1 MKMQRLPNSKTKTAF
16 AAIIMKKAF
25 HSASGQLSNSP
36 QGICNV
42 RMSGEELMSRL
53 LDRKWALT
61 SPDSKIHQI
70 KLFTTTEKHGGGPL
84 GGISFLNNTCPFLGD
99 DMIMRDEDRCFYVV
113 RDDLLHP
120 LVNGNKA
127 RKMDALLPL
136 LEDHKVTDL
145 VTCGGCQSAHA
156 TAVAVSCAERGLKSH
171 LLLRGEQPQILT
183 GYNLISTIYGKVT
196 YVPRTHYAHRI
207 EMLKSYANLVAG
219 NNSDVVW
226 CNEIFE
232 ASLTAQKSRASC
244 LGQMDAHKGIDNCQK
259 KVLIV
264 NEGAGDAVALLGV
277 FRLLQ
282 YLSQDHLLGRKR
294 AIKFVVDAGTGTTA
308 VGLGLGAICLG
319 LPWEVTAIAL
329 ADTIDGYKQQ
339 EKNLISEFKRLFG
352 FLLKNSSLNEVDG
365 EIVHWVERCRPRKF
379 GNVLEGEIEACH
391 LIAQL
396 TGILV
401 DPVYTLA
408 AWEMAT
414 LLSDEKLKQ
423 DADVV
428 MLHTGGTLGMFGLA
442 QRYKSSFHSL
452 KDGAFP
458 SNR

>member
-1 MKMQRLPNSKTKTAF
+1 MQRLPNGKTKTAF

-136 LEDHKVTDL
+136 LEDHIVTDL

-244 LGQMDAHKGIDNCQK
+244 LGQMDAHKGIDNCRK

-329 ADTIDGYKQQ
+329 VDTIDGYKQQ

-391 LIAQL
+391 RIAQL

>member
-1 MKMQRLPNSKTKTAF
+1 MQRLPNSKTKTAF

>member
-1 MKMQRLPNSKTKTAF
+1 MKVQRLPNSKTKTAF

-136 LEDHKVTDL
+136 LEDHIVTDL

-156 TAVAVSCAERGLKSH
+156 TAVERGLKSH

-219 NNSDVVW
+219 NNGDVVW

-329 ADTIDGYKQQ
+329 VDTIDGYKQQ

-352 FLLKNSSLNEVDG
+352 FLLKKSSLNEVDG

-391 LIAQL
+391 RIAQL

>member
-1 MKMQRLPNSKTKTAF
+1 M
-16 AAIIMKKAF
+16 
-25 HSASGQLSNSP
+25 
-36 QGICNV
+36 
-42 RMSGEELMSRL
+42 
-53 LDRKWALT
+53 
-61 SPDSKIHQI
+61 
-70 KLFTTTEKHGGGPL
+70 
-84 GGISFLNNTCPFLGD
+84 
-99 DMIMRDEDRCFYVV
+99 
-113 RDDLLHP
+113 
-120 LVNGNKA
+120 
-127 RKMDALLPL
+127 
-136 LEDHKVTDL
+136 
-145 VTCGGCQSAHA
+145 
-156 TAVAVSCAERGLKSH
+156 
-171 LLLRGEQPQILT
+171 
-183 GYNLISTIYGKVT
+183 
-196 YVPRTHYAHRI
+196 PRTHYAHRI

-219 NNSDVVW
+219 NNGDVVW

-244 LGQMDAHKGIDNCQK
+244 LGQMDAHKGIDNCRK

-391 LIAQL
+391 RIAQS

>member
-1 MKMQRLPNSKTKTAF
+1 MKVQRLPNSKTKMAF

-25 HSASGQLSNSP
+25 HLASGQLSNSP

-70 KLFTTTEKHGGGPL
+70 KLFTATEKHGGGPL

-136 LEDHKVTDL
+136 LEDHIVTDL

-156 TAVAVSCAERGLKSH
+156 TAVERGLKSH

-244 LGQMDAHKGIDNCQK
+244 LGQMDAHKGIDNCRK

-379 GNVLEGEIEACH
+379 GNVFEGEIEACH
-391 LIAQL
+391 RIAQL

>member
-1 MKMQRLPNSKTKTAF
+1 MKVQRLPNSKTKTAF

-42 RMSGEELMSRL
+42 RMSGEELLSRL

-136 LEDHKVTDL
+136 LEDHIVTDL

-156 TAVAVSCAERGLKSH
+156 TAVERGLKSH

-219 NNSDVVW
+219 NNGDVVW

-244 LGQMDAHKGIDNCQK
+244 LGQMDAHKGIDNCRK

-329 ADTIDGYKQQ
+329 VDTIDGYKQQ

-352 FLLKNSSLNEVDG
+352 FLLKKSSLNEVDG

-391 LIAQL
+391 RIAQL

>member
-1 MKMQRLPNSKTKTAF
+1 MKVQRLPNSKTKMAF

-42 RMSGEELMSRL
+42 RMSGEELLSRL

-136 LEDHKVTDL
+136 LEDHIVTDL

-156 TAVAVSCAERGLKSH
+156 TAVERGLKSH

-219 NNSDVVW
+219 NNGDVVW

-244 LGQMDAHKGIDNCQK
+244 LGQMDAHKGIDNCRK

-329 ADTIDGYKQQ
+329 VDTIDGYKQQ

-352 FLLKNSSLNEVDG
+352 FLLKKSSLNEVDG

-379 GNVLEGEIEACH
+379 GNVFEGEIEACH
-391 LIAQL
+391 RIAQL

>member
-1 MKMQRLPNSKTKTAF
+1 MQRLPNSKTKT
-16 AAIIMKKAF
+16 AF

-136 LEDHKVTDL
+136 LEDHIVTDL

-219 NNSDVVW
+219 NNGDVVW

-244 LGQMDAHKGIDNCQK
+244 LGQMDAHKGIDNCRK

-329 ADTIDGYKQQ
+329 VDTIDGYKQQ

-352 FLLKNSSLNEVDG
+352 FLLKKSSLNEVDG

-391 LIAQL
+391 RIAQL

>member
-1 MKMQRLPNSKTKTAF
+1 MQRLPNSKTKTAF

-136 LEDHKVTDL
+136 LEDHIVTDL

-219 NNSDVVW
+219 NNGDVVW

-329 ADTIDGYKQQ
+329 VDTIDGYKQQ

-352 FLLKNSSLNEVDG
+352 FLLKKSSLNEVDG

-391 LIAQL
+391 RIAQL

>member
-1 MKMQRLPNSKTKTAF
+1 MQRLPNSKTKT
-16 AAIIMKKAF
+16 AF

-136 LEDHKVTDL
+136 LEDHIVTDL

-219 NNSDVVW
+219 NNGDVVW

-244 LGQMDAHKGIDNCQK
+244 LGQMDAHKGIDNCRK

-352 FLLKNSSLNEVDG
+352 FLLKKSSLNEVDG

-391 LIAQL
+391 RIAQL

>member
-1 MKMQRLPNSKTKTAF
+1 MKVQRLPNSKTKMAF

-42 RMSGEELMSRL
+42 RMSGEELLSRL

-136 LEDHKVTDL
+136 LEDHIVTDL

-219 NNSDVVW
+219 NNGDVVW

-244 LGQMDAHKGIDNCQK
+244 LGQMDAHKGIDNCRK

-329 ADTIDGYKQQ
+329 VDTIDGYKQQ

-352 FLLKNSSLNEVDG
+352 FLLKKSSLNEVDG

-379 GNVLEGEIEACH
+379 GNVFEGEIEACH
-391 LIAQL
+391 RIAQL

-442 QRYKSSFHSL
+442 QRI
-452 KDGAFP
+452 
-458 SNR
+458 

>member
-1 MKMQRLPNSKTKTAF
+1 MKVQRLPNSKTKTAF

-136 LEDHKVTDL
+136 LEDHIVTDL

-219 NNSDVVW
+219 NNGDVVW

-264 NEGAGDAVALLGV
+264 NEGAGDAVALLVLIPGS
-277 FRLLQ
+277 FTW
-282 YLSQDHLLGRKR
+282 K
-294 AIKFVVDAGTGTTA
+294 KK
-308 VGLGLGAICLG
+308 
-319 LPWEVTAIAL
+319 
-329 ADTIDGYKQQ
+329 GYK
-339 EKNLISEFKRLFG
+339 ICCG
-352 FLLKNSSLNEVDG
+352 CWYWDNSCWFRSWSHMFRASMG
-365 EIVHWVERCRPRKF
+365 
-379 GNVLEGEIEACH
+379 GNCNSI
-391 LIAQL
+391 
-396 TGILV
+396 
-401 DPVYTLA
+401 
-408 AWEMAT
+408 
-414 LLSDEKLKQ
+414 
-423 DADVV
+423 
-428 MLHTGGTLGMFGLA
+428 GG
-442 QRYKSSFHSL
+442 Y
-452 KDGAFP
+452 
-458 SNR
+458 N

>member
-1 MKMQRLPNSKTKTAF
+1 MKVQRLPNSKTKTAF

-42 RMSGEELMSRL
+42 RMSGEELLSRL

-120 LVNGNKA
+120 
-127 RKMDALLPL
+127 
-136 LEDHKVTDL
+136 L

-219 NNSDVVW
+219 NNGDVVW

-244 LGQMDAHKGIDNCQK
+244 LGQMDAHKGIDNCRK

-308 VGLGLGAICLG
+308 VGLDDYPRNTLSFHPVAAHSPLVLLFPR

-329 ADTIDGYKQQ
+329 VDTIDGYKQQ

-352 FLLKNSSLNEVDG
+352 FLLKKSSLNEVDG

-391 LIAQL
+391 RIAQL

>member
-1 MKMQRLPNSKTKTAF
+1 MQRLPNSKTKTAF

-136 LEDHKVTDL
+136 LEDHIVTDL

-156 TAVAVSCAERGLKSH
+156 TAVERGLKSH

-219 NNSDVVW
+219 NNGDVVW

-329 ADTIDGYKQQ
+329 VDTIDGYKQQ

-352 FLLKNSSLNEVDG
+352 FLLKKSSLNEVDG

-391 LIAQL
+391 RIAQL